1 MPAHQGPAV
10 KTGEAT
16 VSGSAKG
23 GGISELKRGWPAL
36 LGATI
41 GLGIGGAALPFY
53 TVGLFVGHFETELGW
68 TRSQMSLVA
77 LASTAMLALAAPL
90 AGLAIDR
97 WGVRLVAAVGY
108 AALAGTFWFNSQM
121 TEAFWL
127 YALVHIAGLPLIAGT
142 TPIGLTRPVNAV
154 FDRMR
159 GMALGIA
166 IGGTGVAAFLAP
178 LMVGRAVEA
187 DGWRAASQQL
197 ALVVLFGAPLVL
209 WLIGINAPRRPPQ
222 IVQTGPRA
230 PLPFRDPLFL
240 RLAACFLLVALAVA
254 GFTMHF
260 VPMLTDQGLSFG
272 QAVQIQGVL
281 GVAVLAGRIVV
292 GAAMDRFFAP
302 LVGAVLLI
310 VTAAGFVLLAVGG
323 VQFAVVAA
331 FAIGFALGAE
341 GDLIAYLTARYFGMR
356 TYGRIYGL
364 FYGAFMIGLGSS
376 PYMLAKVHAAS
387 GSYVPAMWIAAG
399 LLSVAA
405 LLFLTAPKFPAQEAE
420 TEGEASVGPVA
431 GARAADLA

>member
-1 MPAHQGPAV
+1 MEGA
-10 KTGEAT
+10 
-16 VSGSAKG
+16 AKG
-23 GGISELKRGWPAL
+23 EGISELKRGWPAL

-68 TRSQMSLVA
+68 SRSQMSLVA
-77 LASTAMLALAAPL
+77 LASTGMLALVAPL

-97 WGVRLVAAVGY
+97 FGVRIVAAVGY
-108 AALAGTFWFNSQM
+108 AALAATFWFNSQM

-127 YALVHIAGLPLIAGT
+127 YALVHVAALPLIAGT
-142 TPIGLTRPVNAV
+142 TPIGLTRPANAV
-154 FDRMR
+154 FDKMR

-166 IGGTGVAAFLAP
+166 IGGTGLAAFLAP
-178 LMVGRAVEA
+178 LMVGRAIEA
-187 DGWRAASQQL
+187 EGWRAACQQL
-197 ALVVLFGAPLVL
+197 ALVILIGAPLVL
-209 WLIGINAPRRPPQ
+209 WLIGVNAPRRSPQ
-222 IVQTGPRA
+222 VVQAGPR
-230 PLPFRDPLFL
+230 PSLPFRDPLFL

-260 VPMLTDQGLSFG
+260 VPMLTDQGLSFS
-272 QAVQIQGVL
+272 QAAQIQGVL
-281 GVAVLAGRIVV
+281 GLAVLAGRIVV

-302 LVGAVLLI
+302 LVAAVLLVI
-310 VTAAGFVLLAVGG
+310 TAAGFVLLAVGG
-323 VQFAVVAA
+323 VKFAVVAA

-364 FYGAFMIGLGSS
+364 FYGAFMIRLGLS
-376 PYMLAKVHAAS
+376 PYMLAQVHAAS

-399 LLSVAA
+399 LLSIAA
-405 LLFLTAPKFPAQEAE
+405 MLFLTAPKFPAREAVVEDE
-420 TEGEASVGPVA
+420 TPVGRAA
-431 GARAADLA
+431 GARAAELA